1 MTLEQLINEDLKTAM
16 KAKDDVALRGIR
28 AIKTAILVVKTDG
41 SGQEIDEA
49 KGVQIVQ
56 KLVKQRRESLEIF
69 EREGREDLAVKERE
83 EISVLEKYLPKMMD
97 EAEVTAVLKTI
108 VADTGAASMRD
119 IGKVMGA
126 ATKQLAGKA
135 DGKLIS
141 EVAKKLLS

>member
-1 MTLEQLINEDLKTAM
+1 MNLELQINEDLKTAM

-69 EREGREDLAVKERE
+69 EREGRADLAAKERE
-83 EISVLEKYLPKMMD
+83 EIAVLEKYLPKMMD
-97 EAEVTAVLKTI
+97 EAELTVVLKEI
-108 VADTGAASMRD
+108 IAATGASSGRD
-119 IGKVMGA
+119 IGKVMGM
-126 ATKQLAGKA
+126 ATKQLTGKA

-141 EVAKKLLS
+141 EVAKRLLA

>member
-1 MTLEQLINEDLKTAM
+1 MNLELQINEDLKTAM
-16 KAKDDVALRGIR
+16 KAKDDIALRGIR

-41 SGQEIDEA
+41 SGQAIDEA

-69 EREGREDLAVKERE
+69 EREGREDLASKERE
-83 EISVLEKYLPKMMD
+83 EIAVLEKYLPKMMD
-97 EAEVTAVLKTI
+97 EDEITAVLTGI
-108 VADTGAASMRD
+108 IAETGAASMRD

-141 EVAKKLLS
+141 EVAKKLLG

>member
-1 MTLEQLINEDLKTAM
+1 MNLELQINEDLKTAM

-69 EREGREDLAVKERE
+69 EREGRADLAAKERE
-83 EISVLEKYLPKMMD
+83 EIAVLEKYLPKMMD
-97 EAEVTAVLKTI
+97 EAELTVVLKEI
-108 VADTGAASMRD
+108 IAATGASSGRD
-119 IGKVMGA
+119 IGKVMGM

-141 EVAKKLLS
+141 EVAKRLLA